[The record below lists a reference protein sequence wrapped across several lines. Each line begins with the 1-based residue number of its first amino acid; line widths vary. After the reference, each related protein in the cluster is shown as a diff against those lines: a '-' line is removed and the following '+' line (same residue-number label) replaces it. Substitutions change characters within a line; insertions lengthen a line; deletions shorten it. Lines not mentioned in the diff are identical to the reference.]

1 MRSRLLLA
9 LTLTFWSRPSPAAT
23 PALPPPAS
31 DERPSEDTWERA
43 EAAQSAGHS
52 ADAADLYEL
61 AALTSTDEGLQA
73 LALLSA
79 ADAAV
84 DAGQPKRARELL
96 EAARR
101 SPGATGIHDLIATL
115 DGQLRAQEDAA
126 RSLALA
132 SEGPSSLAP
141 SHASTMSSSLGVASR
156 ATAPAVRPAVAGGA
170 LDGFVLAS
178 VGSGYDSNVSISAAS
193 ETNGDAAVAT
203 NDGDWFAT
211 ALLMVNVAHRWNR
224 GGTILCRST

>member
-9 LTLTFWSRPSPAAT
+9 LTLIFWSSPSRAAT
-23 PALPPPAS
+23 PAVPPTAG
-31 DERPSEDTWERA
+31 DELPSEDTWARA

-52 ADAADLYEL
+52 ADAADLYE
-61 AALTSTDEGLQA
+61 AAAMTSADEGLRA

-84 DAGQPKRARELL
+84 DAGQTKRARDLL

-101 SPGATGIHDLIATL
+101 SRGATGIRDLIATL
-115 DGQLRAQEDAA
+115 DGQLRAQADGA
-126 RSLALA
+126 RSVAPA
-132 SEGPSSLAP
+132 PDERSSLAAAGAP
-141 SHASTMSSSLGVASR
+141 GMSGTIGLSSR
-156 ATAPAVRPAVAGGA
+156 ATVPEVRPAAGGAA

-193 ETNGDAAVAT
+193 ETSGD
-203 NDGDWFAT
+203 
-211 ALLMVNVAHRWNR
+211 
-224 GGTILCRST
+224 